1 MREPRTSEPWRSHE
15 LDRLVTE
22 AELRLGQIDGLLAEI
37 EAQIPAME
45 SDAGRMCWRSEAAQR
60 FDARHVGLR
69 DRVSVA
75 ASTLAE
81 GRHQLER
88 QLRLLRVLADA
99 ARGALWAM
107 N

>member
-1 MREPRTSEPWRSHE
+1 MSNSPGPERWSSHE

-22 AELRLGQIDGLLAEI
+22 AELCLGEIDGFLAEI
-37 EAQIPAME
+37 EAQTRSVAPV
-45 SDAGRMCWRSEAAQR
+45 AGRMCWRSEAAER
-60 FDARHVGLR
+60 FDDRLVGLR
-69 DRVSVA
+69 DRLAAAAAAVA
-75 ASTLAE
+75 D

-99 ARGALWAM
+99 ARGALWAT